1 MLNQFEPLLSHVRNI
16 NFVLIFW
23 KKSTVNLMYTKAES
37 MKKIIIIII
46 ALVVKTTVIAQA
58 NAVASN
64 ESNMAYQNA
73 ELLTIINNPKL
84 TEHEHAEIKVKE
96 TITKTIVTSTNFRSN
111 SKTKKSNVNVTKEGS
126 WNYTH

>member
-1 MLNQFEPLLSHVRNI
+1 
-16 NFVLIFW
+16 
-23 KKSTVNLMYTKAES
+23 MYTKAES

-64 ESNMAYQNA
+64 ESNLAYPHA
-73 ELLTIINNPKL
+73 ELLTTINSSKL
-84 TEHEHAEIKVKE
+84 TERENTEMKAKE
-96 TITKTIVTSTNFRSN
+96 TITKTIVASANSRSI
-111 SKTKKSNVNVTKEGS
+111 SKTRKDNVKVTKEGS